1 MVTRTK
7 RARAAHE
14 EPDDVGDNG
23 GPAGSRARIL
33 EAARAEFSAK
43 GLGGA
48 RVNDIALRA
57 GVNKQLIYYYFEDK
71 ERLYARVIEQA
82 YRDIRGREV
91 DLDLDALDP
100 EAAMATLIRSNFDF
114 LVENR
119 DFVSLINDENVHRAA
134 HIRASDQIPALH
146 ASLTSALGRTLERG
160 AREGCFS
167 RTIEPMELYIAIASL
182 CYFSLSNTHTLSAIF
197 GTDVTTPARLAERR
211 ERAVEMI
218 LSYLR
223 TPSAA
228 G

>member
-1 MVTRTK
+1 MATRTN
-7 RARAAHE
+7 RARAAR
-14 EPDDVGDNG
+14 DDGDDDSDTAA
-23 GPAGSRARIL
+23 AGSRARIL
-33 EAARAEFSAK
+33 DAARAEFSAK

-48 RVNDIALRA
+48 RVNDIAERA

-71 ERLYARVIEQA
+71 EKLYARVIEQA

-91 DLDLDALDP
+91 DLDLDALGP

-119 DFVSLINDENVHRAA
+119 DFVSLINDENIHRAA

-146 ASLTSALGRTLERG
+146 ASLTSALGRTLDRG
-160 AREGCFS
+160 AREGCFA

-182 CYFSLSNTHTLSAIF
+182 CYFPLSNTHTLSAIF
-197 GTDVTTPARLAERR
+197 GTDVTAPERLAERR
-211 ERAVEMI
+211 ERAVEMV

-223 TPSAA
+223 TPPAA
-228 G
+228 D